1 MDLPIAP
8 PFPPMEAETREDIP
22 RGEGWQL
29 EPKWDGFRCLAFR
42 DGGEIALQS
51 KAGKPL
57 ARYFPDIV
65 EALAR
70 LGARRFVLDG
80 ELVVPVAGE
89 LSFDQLQLRL
99 HPAASRVEKLAA
111 AHPAHYLVFDL
122 LVTERRRDLVAE
134 TLAVRRERLERFAGR
149 YFAPGAEGG
158 SAVHLTPATTDHDR
172 AERWFRSSG
181 ASLDGIMAKRLD
193 EPYRSGERSAMWKV
207 KKLRTADC
215 VVGGFRYGRNDR
227 MVASLLLGLYDE
239 AGHLNHIGYT
249 SALSTEER
257 RRLTPELEAL
267 RDRGG
272 AAGGF
277 TGNAPGGPS
286 RWTRERDSEW
296 EPLPPK
302 LVAEVVYDHFSGGRF
317 RHGTK
322 LLRFRPDK
330 PPETCGYDQI
340 PGGARLTPLLAEP
353 FAVK

>member
-1 MDLPIAP
+1 MDLPITP

-22 RGEGWQL
+22 AGEGWQF

-42 DGGEIALQS
+42 DGDSIELQS

-57 ARYFPDIV
+57 ARYFPDVV
-65 EALAR
+65 EALGR

-89 LSFDQLQLRL
+89 LSFDELQLRL
-99 HPAASRVEKLAA
+99 HPAESRVRKLAA
-111 AHPAHYLVFDL
+111 AHPAQYLVFDL

-134 TLAVRRERLERFAGR
+134 PLAVRRERLERFAGR
-149 YFAPGAEGG
+149 YFAADPEGG
-158 SAVHLTPATTDHDR
+158 SAVHRTPATTERDR
-172 AERWFRSSG
+172 AEGWFRSAG
-181 ASLDGIMAKRLD
+181 ASLDGIMAKRLS

-227 MVASLLLGLYDE
+227 LVASLLLGLYDGE
-239 AGHLNHIGYT
+239 GRLNHVGYT
-249 SALSTEER
+249 SSLSTEER
-257 RRLTPELEAL
+257 RELTRELESL
-267 RDRGG
+267 RDRP
-272 AAGGF
+272 AAAKGF

-317 RHGTK
+317 RHGTR

-330 PPETCGYDQI
+330 PAATCGYEQI
-340 PGGARLTPLLAEP
+340 PSGARLTPLLADS
-353 FAVK
+353 FAVR